1 MEDNESRL
9 QKDFKSR
16 DVQRMRNLITK
27 NYGDKTATQA
37 GYTKQSVEHKE
48 GDIWEENGKTW
59 TIKNSLKQTM
69 TRLDSI
75 KKSILLPIVCPNCSK
90 AMKNDTLNKKMWPIH
105 KTCFDCVVEYET
117 RLRNDPEAWEKYQK
131 EKMFENAKSF
141 FKDADTDVQE
151 LRKILTQ
158 ELKNV
163 QNADG
168 ELEVFNKAM
177 SAEDFDKKVLSE
189 YKLYKK
195 NVLKGLKGE

>member
-27 NYGDKTATQA
+27 KFDDKTVTQS

-48 GDIWEENGKTW
+48 GDIWEETGKTW
-59 TIKNSLKQTM
+59 TIKNGLKQTI

-105 KTCFDCVVEYET
+105 KMCFDCVISIE
-117 RLRNDPEAWEKYQK
+117 
-131 EKMFENAKSF
+131 S
-141 FKDADTDVQE
+141 
-151 LRKILTQ
+151 
-158 ELKNV
+158 ELKRTGKFEEYQHNMV
-163 QNADG
+163 MKGVKTYIKEMEGLLLDIM
-168 ELEVFNKAM
+168 LESIKETFVTEAGDV
-177 SAEDFDKKVLSE
+177 EEWRGGITDKTKIVKDLQE
-189 YKLYKK
+189 YIVK
-195 NVLKGLKGE
+195 LKGISEA

>member
-27 NYGDKTATQA
+27 KFDDKTVTQA

-59 TIKNSLKQTM
+59 TIKNGLKQTM

-105 KTCFDCVVEYET
+105 KMCFDCVVGIE
-117 RLRNDPEAWEKYQK
+117 
-131 EKMFENAKSF
+131 S
-141 FKDADTDVQE
+141 
-151 LRKILTQ
+151 
-158 ELKNV
+158 ELKRTGKFEEYQHNMV
-163 QNADG
+163 MKGVKTYIKEMEGLLLDIM
-168 ELEVFNKAM
+168 LESSKETFVTEAGDI
-177 SAEDFDKKVLSE
+177 EEWRGGVTDKTQIIKDLQE
-189 YKLYKK
+189 YIVK
-195 NVLKGLKGE
+195 LKGISEA

>member
-1 MEDNESRL
+1 MEEKESRL

-27 NYGDKTATQA
+27 KFDDKTVTQA

-105 KTCFDCVVEYET
+105 KMCFDCVISIE
-117 RLRNDPEAWEKYQK
+117 
-131 EKMFENAKSF
+131 S
-141 FKDADTDVQE
+141 
-151 LRKILTQ
+151 
-158 ELKNV
+158 ELKRTGKFEEYQHNMV
-163 QNADG
+163 MKGVKTYIKEMEGLLLDIM
-168 ELEVFNKAM
+168 LESSKETFVTEAGDV
-177 SAEDFDKKVLSE
+177 EEWRGGVIDKTKIVKDLQEYIIKLKDISE
-189 YKLYKK
+189 A
-195 NVLKGLKGE
+195 